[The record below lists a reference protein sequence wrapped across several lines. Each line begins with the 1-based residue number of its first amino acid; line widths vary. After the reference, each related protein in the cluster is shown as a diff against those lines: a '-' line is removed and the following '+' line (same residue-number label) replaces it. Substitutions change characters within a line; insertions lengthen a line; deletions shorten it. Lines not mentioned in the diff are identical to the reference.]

1 MSKISL
7 ELNVDMKTLRFFLYE
22 YYGNLEEVLEYTD
35 EQVINKVQKKIEN
48 LLYRKY
54 NKVTEDVM
62 MKTSDRELVNKFIDF
77 LLEEKN
83 KEEERWCLK
92 WAIYILLV
100 TLISVKVI
108 KTY

>member
-7 ELNVDMKTLRFFLYE
+7 ELDVDMKTLRFFLYE
-22 YYGNLEEVLEYTD
+22 YYGNLEEILEYTD

-62 MKTSDRELVNKFIDF
+62 MKTLDRELVNKFIDF

-83 KEEERWCLK
+83 KEEER
-92 WAIYILLV
+92 
-100 TLISVKVI
+100 
-108 KTY
+108 

>member
-1 MSKISL
+1 MGKISL

-22 YYGNLEEVLEYTD
+22 YYGNLEEILEYTD

-62 MKTSDRELVNKFIDF
+62 MKTSDRELANKFIDF

-83 KEEERWCLK
+83 KEEER
-92 WAIYILLV
+92 
-100 TLISVKVI
+100 
-108 KTY
+108 

>member
-7 ELNVDMKTLRFFLYE
+7 ELDVDMKTLRFFLYE
-22 YYGNLEEVLEYTD
+22 YYGNLEEILEYTD

-48 LLYRKY
+48 LLYKKY

-83 KEEERWCLK
+83 KEERWCLK
-92 WAIYILLV
+92 WAMYILLV

>member
-7 ELNVDMKTLRFFLYE
+7 ELDVDMKTLRFFLYE
-22 YYGNLEEVLEYTD
+22 YYGNLEEILEYTN

-48 LLYRKY
+48 LLYKKY

-83 KEEERWCLK
+83 KEEER
-92 WAIYILLV
+92 
-100 TLISVKVI
+100 
-108 KTY
+108 

>member
-22 YYGNLEEVLEYTD
+22 YYGNLEEILEYTD

-62 MKTSDRELVNKFIDF
+62 MKISDRELVNKFIDF

-83 KEEERWCLK
+83 KEEER
-92 WAIYILLV
+92 
-100 TLISVKVI
+100 
-108 KTY
+108 

>member
-7 ELNVDMKTLRFFLYE
+7 ELDVDMKTLRFFLYE
-22 YYGNLEEVLEYTD
+22 YYGNLEEILEYTD

-48 LLYRKY
+48 LLYKKY

-83 KEEERWCLK
+83 KEER
-92 WAIYILLV
+92 
-100 TLISVKVI
+100 
-108 KTY
+108 

>member
-1 MSKISL
+1 
-7 ELNVDMKTLRFFLYE
+7 MKTLRFFLYE
-22 YYGNLEEVLEYTD
+22 YYGNLEEILEYTD

-83 KEEERWCLK
+83 KEEER
-92 WAIYILLV
+92 
-100 TLISVKVI
+100 
-108 KTY
+108 

>member
-22 YYGNLEEVLEYTD
+22 YYGNLEEILEYTD

-83 KEEERWCLK
+83 KEEER
-92 WAIYILLV
+92 
-100 TLISVKVI
+100 
-108 KTY
+108 

>member
-7 ELNVDMKTLRFFLYE
+7 ELDVDMKTLRFFLYE
-22 YYGNLEEVLEYTD
+22 YYGNLEEILEYTD

-83 KEEERWCLK
+83 KEEER
-92 WAIYILLV
+92 
-100 TLISVKVI
+100 
-108 KTY
+108 

>member
-22 YYGNLEEVLEYTD
+22 YYGNLEEILEYTD
-35 EQVINKVQKKIEN
+35 KQVINKVQKKIEN

-83 KEEERWCLK
+83 KEEER
-92 WAIYILLV
+92 
-100 TLISVKVI
+100 
-108 KTY
+108 

>member
-83 KEEERWCLK
+83 KEEER
-92 WAIYILLV
+92 
-100 TLISVKVI
+100 
-108 KTY
+108 

>member
-7 ELNVDMKTLRFFLYE
+7 ELDVDMKTLRFFLYE
-22 YYGNLEEVLEYTD
+22 YYGNLEEILEYTD
-35 EQVINKVQKKIEN
+35 KQVINKVQKKIEN

-83 KEEERWCLK
+83 KEEER
-92 WAIYILLV
+92 
-100 TLISVKVI
+100 
-108 KTY
+108 

>member
-7 ELNVDMKTLRFFLYE
+7 ELDVDMKTLRFFLYE
-22 YYGNLEEVLEYTD
+22 YYGNLEEILEYTD

-62 MKTSDRELVNKFIDF
+62 MKISDRELVNKFIDF

-83 KEEERWCLK
+83 KEEER
-92 WAIYILLV
+92 
-100 TLISVKVI
+100 
-108 KTY
+108 

>member
-1 MSKISL
+1 
-7 ELNVDMKTLRFFLYE
+7 MKTLRFFLYE
-22 YYGNLEEVLEYTD
+22 YYGNLEEILEYTD

-62 MKTSDRELVNKFIDF
+62 MKTSDRKLVNKFIDF

-83 KEEERWCLK
+83 KEEER
-92 WAIYILLV
+92 
-100 TLISVKVI
+100 
-108 KTY
+108 